1 MSPEEARYAALRKLG
16 NELKRVRGMRVT
28 PGYFQ
33 GRAYS
38 TGRRPLLHQ
47 KGAQRLEVVWMVLGQ
62 GLRTTLI
69 GIAIGVPAALTF
81 ARLLTGLLFEVEP
94 TDLMTFV
101 SVPMLLVV
109 TSLLAA
115 VIPSLKAAGVDPIV
129 ALRHE

>member
-1 MSPEEARYAALRKLG
+1 MKTDHPLSDLDADIRDHLDRETEDNIERGMSPEEARYAALRKLG

-69 GIAIGVPAALTF
+69 GIAIGVPAALT
-81 ARLLTGLLFEVEP
+81 
-94 TDLMTFV
+94 
-101 SVPMLLVV
+101 
-109 TSLLAA
+109 
-115 VIPSLKAAGVDPIV
+115 
-129 ALRHE
+129 LRVC